1 MSEAA
6 LPLKPLKSQGRQ
18 AAADGAA
25 ETGLTA
31 GVTTPGHNAEVRW
44 VVVKKTSGILPAQVI
59 AGSLEA
65 AEIPAL
71 AWQEGAGRALGLTVG
86 LLGSGYVSVPE
97 PYEEQARDFL
107 EMMDDLAA
115 DWEEADEAWL
125 DDETGETPESSDRV
139 AGGDMPANDAADA

>member
-6 LPLKPLKSQGRQ
+6 LSLKPLKSQSRHT
-18 AAADGAA
+18 ATEEAA
-25 ETGLTA
+25 ETGA
-31 GVTTPGHNAEVRW
+31 TTPGHDAEVRW

-59 AGSLEA
+59 AGSLQA

-71 AWQEGAGRALGLTVG
+71 AWQEGAGRALALTVG

-115 DWEEADEAWL
+115 DWDEADEAWL
-125 DDETGETPESSDRV
+125 DEETGETLEANDGPAE
-139 AGGDMPANDAADA
+139 GGMPANDADNE